1 MRKYHL
7 SALNLF
13 QGLSLLSS
21 QCSGRLCDNTNAVTQ
36 TGNNSSPIGG
46 PSDLGLPLSLTHTH
60 THTQTLS
67 HALSFS
73 VSRQARIRGNPCP
86 PHPRKKNTQKDT
98 LRHTHFIHTSV
109 CHLRLWK
116 SGLPLYCLFTDTRPM
131 EKQPL
136 GMPSKLNT
144 HQQQTQKV
152 FTKPPS
158 LSVTALTGF
167 LGGLQEVGKIKDKH
181 QQRNE
186 NITFPQHKFFQ
197 FFYIYIVID

>member
-1 MRKYHL
+1 
-7 SALNLF
+7 
-13 QGLSLLSS
+13 
-21 QCSGRLCDNTNAVTQ
+21 
-36 TGNNSSPIGG
+36 
-46 PSDLGLPLSLTHTH
+46 
-60 THTQTLS
+60 
-67 HALSFS
+67 
-73 VSRQARIRGNPCP
+73 
-86 PHPRKKNTQKDT
+86 
-98 LRHTHFIHTSV
+98 
-109 CHLRLWK
+109 
-116 SGLPLYCLFTDTRPM
+116 M

>member
-1 MRKYHL
+1 M
-7 SALNLF
+7 SPP
-13 QGLSLLSS
+13 
-21 QCSGRLCDNTNAVTQ
+21 TQ
-36 TGNNSSPIGG
+36 EKKHPKR
-46 PSDLGLPLSLTHTH
+46 
-60 THTQTLS
+60 HTQT
-67 HALSFS
+67 HTF
-73 VSRQARIRGNPCP
+73 
-86 PHPRKKNTQKDT
+86 
-98 LRHTHFIHTSV
+98 HTHFRV

-116 SGLPLYCLFTDTRPM
+116 SGLPLYCLFTDARPM